1 MCTIITGVQLRHVH
15 ISTSNRD
22 KINSELWLSSD
33 SSVSTLLWQDPDQIS
48 WVPGTAYRW
57 FISHRASTGSIEIQI
72 YTAKKGY
79 WYLVAMRLNLQEN
92 RLSVFRDGVDET
104 VELDKTKIV
113 VNTSAI
119 LYLGSDT
126 NQNFS
131 GVVTDVRILSRLLSS
146 DILTVLTLPSLSRQ
160 RKMGIV
166 TLHLTFTN
174 KSLQDSQSSV
184 QRDRKQW
191 NLNTRMAL

>member
-1 MCTIITGVQLRHVH
+1 
-15 ISTSNRD
+15 
-22 KINSELWLSSD
+22 
-33 SSVSTLLWQDPDQIS
+33 
-48 WVPGTAYRW
+48 
-57 FISHRASTGSIEIQI
+57 
-72 YTAKKGY
+72 
-79 WYLVAMRLNLQEN
+79 MRLNLQEN

-131 GVVTDVRILSRLLSS
+131 GLVTDVRILSRLLSS

-160 RKMGIV
+160 RKIGIF

-184 QRDRKQW
+184 QI
-191 NLNTRMAL
+191 LC